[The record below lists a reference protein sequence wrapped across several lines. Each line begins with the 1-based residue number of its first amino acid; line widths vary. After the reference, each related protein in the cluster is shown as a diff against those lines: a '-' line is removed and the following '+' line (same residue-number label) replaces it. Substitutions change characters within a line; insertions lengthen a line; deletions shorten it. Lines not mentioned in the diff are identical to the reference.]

1 MNKLGNTLKF
11 VSGIILFVIGVV
23 ISYEVMAYNLVDVLL
38 MVGFLIAIVGIILIR
53 VIPFLNYYGVI
64 VSAYS
69 AKIEEMAEL
78 SSSSGEKSYT
88 PSSNRGISDSQYREL
103 EKAAKEFEDACDL
116 YNRELNKIAD
126 KATSP
131 AYSGVMAQSLFWDC
145 NDAFNL
151 VRKKGA
157 RFARVLRDCGQSDRA
172 RELEQRLK
180 SDERKYQS
188 YKDEVNRM
196 LGVY

>member
-1 MNKLGNTLKF
+1 MKKVLYFITCAVIAVTMISCGGKSSTDNSTNNSTN
-11 VSGIILFVIGVV
+11 VS
-23 ISYEVMAYNLVDVLL
+23 
-38 MVGFLIAIVGIILIR
+38 
-53 VIPFLNYYGVI
+53 
-64 VSAYS
+64 
-69 AKIEEMAEL
+69 
-78 SSSSGEKSYT
+78 
-88 PSSNRGISDSQYREL
+88 SSNRGISDSQYRAL
-103 EKAAKEFEDACDL
+103 EKAAEEFEDACDL

-180 SDERKYQS
+180 SDEKKYQS

-196 LGVY
+196 IGVY

>member
-1 MNKLGNTLKF
+1 MKKVFYFMLCAIMAATM
-11 VSGIILFVIGVV
+11 
-23 ISYEVMAYNLVDVLL
+23 ISC
-38 MVGFLIAIVGIILIR
+38 
-53 VIPFLNYYGVI
+53 
-64 VSAYS
+64 
-69 AKIEEMAEL
+69 
-78 SSSSGEKSYT
+78 GEKS
-88 PSSNRGISDSQYREL
+88 SSNQSSNASSSNKGISDSQYRKL
-103 EKAAKEFEDACDL
+103 EKAAQEFEDACDL

-145 NDAFNL
+145 NDAFDQ

-196 LGVY
+196 IGVY